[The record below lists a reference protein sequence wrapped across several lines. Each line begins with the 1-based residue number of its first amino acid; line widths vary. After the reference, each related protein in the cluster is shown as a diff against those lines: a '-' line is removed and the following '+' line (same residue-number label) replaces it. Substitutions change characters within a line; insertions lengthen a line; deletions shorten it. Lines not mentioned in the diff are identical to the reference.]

1 MPCRWCGVRIAGIE
15 EGTYF
20 RSAIKFILSAE
31 FGVGYPDRTISVPTE
46 KGETMDDLISRAAVI
61 AELEAFKMSLGDIVL
76 RFVVDRVIDLVREVG
91 CEKEKP

>member
-1 MPCRWCGVRIAGIE
+1 MN
-15 EGTYF
+15 
-20 RSAIKFILSAE
+20 
-31 FGVGYPDRTISVPTE
+31 
-46 KGETMDDLISRAAVI
+46 DLISRAAVI